1 MNKEERTIE
10 EKLDGISFL
19 ESLGLSSETINA
31 IEEGIG
37 HPERKIT
44 LTDWKQLDI

>member
-10 EKLDGISFL
+10 EKLEGISFL

-31 IEEGIG
+31 IEEGID

-44 LTDWKQLDI
+44 LTDWKQLGI

>member
-10 EKLDGISFL
+10 EKLEGISFL

-31 IEEGIG
+31 IEEGIY
-37 HPERKIT
+37 HSERKIT
-44 LTDWKQLDI
+44 LADWKQLGI